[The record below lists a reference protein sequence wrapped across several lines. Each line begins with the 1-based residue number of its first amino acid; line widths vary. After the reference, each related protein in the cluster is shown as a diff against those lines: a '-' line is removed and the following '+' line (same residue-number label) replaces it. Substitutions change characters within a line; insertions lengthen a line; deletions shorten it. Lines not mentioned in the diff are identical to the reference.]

1 MSEFES
7 IHSVLKEVSQHN
19 GLGVKLLE
27 ARLQQEWEELV
38 GPTLAKHSYPST
50 IRYRKLNLISDN
62 SVWLQQLV
70 FLKPQILE
78 SIRTRFPEL
87 EVSDILLRLG
97 SLPQKFS
104 LPVEGNATVP
114 PPPVLPTPFA
124 RDLSKQFLSPD
135 LQALFSRT
143 ITRATND
150 ALKESPKLFLP

>member
-7 IHSVLKEVSQHN
+7 IHSVLKEVSQHH
-19 GLGVKLLE
+19 GLGLKLLE

-50 IRYRKLNLISDN
+50 IRYRNLNLISDN

-87 EVSDILLRLG
+87 EVSDIHLRLG
-97 SLPQKFS
+97 SLPQKFP
-104 LPVEGNATVP
+104 LRVEGNDPV

-135 LQALFSRT
+135 LQVLFSRT
-143 ITRATND
+143 ITRATSD
-150 ALKESPKLFLP
+150 SLKESPKLFLS